1 MKHLAR
7 FLAALLVL
15 ATMAPFTNA
24 HFKLLEPTS
33 AIVERDNG
41 DPQKMAP
48 CGGNSANAARGTA
61 ADLGTP
67 SNIVTKVRGGTKMH
81 LKVQETV
88 YHPGHYRVA
97 LAVNSRS
104 ELPKDPE
111 VTTVDSARGPQSV
124 SAVIQNPVRPPLL
137 ADGLWA
143 HSTRPTGALPPWET
157 DIDIPNINCEKC
169 TLQIIQFMAEHGL
182 NRDGDYSYHHCADLQ
197 ITADPAKP
205 LDTRWAAPPARGG
218 GR

>member
-1 MKHLAR
+1 MKHLVR
-7 FLAALLVL
+7 LLTVLLVT
-15 ATMAPFTNA
+15 AAAAPFVTA
-24 HFKLLEPTS
+24 HFKLLEPPS

-48 CGGNSANAARGTA
+48 CGGNSANPQRGTP
-61 ADLGTP
+61 ADMGMP
-67 SNIVTKVRGGTKMH
+67 SNIVTKVQGGTKLH

-88 YHPGHYRVA
+88 FHPGHYRVA
-97 LAVNSRS
+97 LTANRAD
-104 ELPKDPE
+104 LPKDPE
-111 VTTVDSARGPQSV
+111 VTTQESARGPQSV

-143 HSTRPTGALPPWET
+143 HTTRPTGTLPPWET

-182 NRDGDYSYHHCADLQ
+182 NRDGDFSYHHCADLQ
-197 ITADPAKP
+197 ITANPAKP
-205 LDTRWAAPPARGG
+205 LTPGWTAAPARGG
-218 GR
+218 TR